1 MAYAQGMLMGNA
13 QAKGEIPITMSEQEG
28 RSAFSAR
35 RVTMMATAPSD
46 VDLRVVIQVAVAMV
60 VATVLLETVLP
71 VAAAAADLA
80 VAHLLVG
87 VLLAVADLQEVVEEA
102 VLQAAADLREVVA
115 LQVVVVIISPEVI
128 GIVDLRI

>member
-13 QAKGEIPITMSEQEG
+13 QAKAEIPIKMSEQEG

-35 RVTMMATAPSD
+35 RVTMRATAPSD
-46 VDLRVVIQVAVAMV
+46 VDLRVVIQAAVAMV

-102 VLQAAADLREVVA
+102 VLQAAADLREVVD
-115 LQVVVVIISPEVI
+115 LQVVVVIISPEVT
-128 GIVDLRI
+128 GVVDLRI